1 MRRLL
6 LLAALAAVACG
17 THAQKEETMAQLRE
31 RVFSL
36 AQVQTVYMDSLLM
49 AKMPG
54 LTGHDGVENVM
65 AGPDRPS
72 PCPRTFQG
80 DTLVTSDIGW
90 WTSGFYPGVLW
101 RVFYETGERTYW
113 ELAIKH
119 TLPLAGL
126 LDRETDHDIGFQLM
140 SSFGPLRDFHG
151 TSDLSRYTSVF
162 ESKVHSPDPSL
173 VDEILSRGAAKLA
186 ARFVPEAGVIRSWN
200 RGPWNIPVIIDN
212 MMNLELL
219 DEAQTS
225 PDLQYEYWTIAEKHA
240 LTTLKNHFREDGTVW
255 HLVDYA
261 DDGTALG
268 KQTVQGYA
276 DDTAWA
282 RGQAWALYGYARMA
296 EARAQWAEP
305 EVHFQPFY
313 DAAAKLETWLLENLP
328 EDGIPYWDFSQS
340 DYKDASAGAIIACGL
355 LKMWGLRG
363 RSDDDPALAMAE
375 RILRTLAS
383 PEYLA
388 EPRTNGGFL
397 LKHSVGNIPGHS
409 EVDVPLTYADYY
421 FLEALTQYPV
431 SATSLNNN

>member
-1 MRRLL
+1 
-6 LLAALAAVACG
+6 
-17 THAQKEETMAQLRE
+17 MAQLRE

-36 AQVQTVYMDSLLM
+36 AQVQAVYMDSLLM

-54 LTGHDGVENVM
+54 QAGHDGEVNVM

-72 PCPRTFQG
+72 LCPRTFQG

-101 RVFYETGERTYW
+101 QMYSLTGKESFHD
-113 ELAIKH
+113 LAVKH

-126 LDRETDHDIGFQLM
+126 LERETDHDIGFQLM
-140 SSFGPLRDFHG
+140 CSFAQWEHYDYTHKHEMNV
-151 TSDLSRYTSVF
+151 LST
-162 ESKVHSPDPSL
+162 EELD
-173 VDEILSRGAAKLA
+173 DILTKGAEKLA

-200 RGPWNIPVIIDN
+200 WGEWNIPVIIDN

-219 DEAQTS
+219 MAYGDRS
-225 PDLQYEYWTIAEKHA
+225 VAEKHA
-240 LTTLKNHFREDGTVW
+240 LTTAANHFRENGTTW

-261 DDGTALG
+261 DDGSVLG

-282 RGQAWALYGYARMA
+282 RGQAWALYGYAMMA
-296 EARAQWAEP
+296 TFEQGPGNEDREKT
-305 EVHFQPFY
+305 FY
-313 DAAAKLETWLLENLP
+313 DVAARLESWLLENLP
-328 EDGIPYWDFSQS
+328 EDGIPYWDFSQA
-340 DYKDASAGAIIACGL
+340 DYRDASAGAIIACGL
-355 LKMWGLRG
+355 LKLWRLRG
-363 RSDDDPALAMAE
+363 CPEDDPALATAE

-397 LKHSVGNIPGHS
+397 LKHSVGNLPGRS

-421 FLEALTQYPV
+421 FLEAL
-431 SATSLNNN
+431 SHLSLTVISF

>member
-6 LLAALAAVACG
+6 LLAAAFGAVACAG
-17 THAQKEETMAQLRE
+17 AQEKETMDALRD
-31 RVFSL
+31 RVFEVAR
-36 AQVQTVYMDSLLM
+36 AQAVYMDSLL
-49 AKMPG
+49 PEG
-54 LTGHDGVENVM
+54 
-65 AGPDRPS
+65 R
-72 PCPRTFQG
+72 CPRTFQG

-101 RVFYETGERTYW
+101 MTDNT

-119 TLPLAGL
+119 TRPLAAL

-140 SSFGPLRDFHG
+140 SSFGNWNILLYYSSDRDPETVRTVGTVLR
-151 TSDLSRYTSVF
+151 
-162 ESKVHSPDPSL
+162 K
-173 VDEILSRGAAKLA
+173 GAEKLA
-186 ARFVPEAGVIRSWN
+186 ARFDPATGVIRSWN
-200 RGPWNIPVIIDN
+200 GARWNYPVIIDN

-219 DEAQTS
+219 MDYGDRS
-225 PDLQYEYWTIAEKHA
+225 IAEKHA
-240 LTTLKNHFREDGTVW
+240 LTTAQNHFRADGTAW

-261 DDGTALG
+261 DDGTVLG

-282 RGQAWALYGYARMA
+282 RGQAWALYGYAMMA
-296 EARAQWAEP
+296 QKEKDNPALKDT
-305 EVHFQPFY
+305 FY
-313 DAAAKLETWLLENLP
+313 GVAAKLEAWLLANLP

-355 LKMWGLRG
+355 LKMWRLRG
-363 RSDDDPALAMAE
+363 GPDDDPALDMAE

-388 EPRTNGGFL
+388 ATGTNGGFL
-397 LKHSVGNIPGHS
+397 LKHGVGNLPGRS

-421 FLEALTQYPV
+421 FLEALSLFP
-431 SATSLNNN
+431 AGAGTSLKIN

>member
-6 LLAALAAVACG
+6 LLAAFAAVACG
-17 THAQKEETMAQLRE
+17 TRAPKEETMDQLRE

-54 LTGHDGVENVM
+54 QAGHDGGVDVM
-65 AGPDRPS
+65 AGQNIVDVVMAGADRPS
-72 PCPRTFQG
+72 RAWLCPRTFQG

-101 RVFYETGERTYW
+101 LTYMDTDDIAFRD
-113 ELAIKH
+113 LAIKH

-140 SSFGPLRDFHG
+140 SGFGLWFSVDKVNPRENDA
-151 TSDLSRYTSVF
+151 LSRT
-162 ESKVHSPDPSL
+162 EIQ
-173 VDEILSRGAAKLA
+173 EILRKGAAKLA
-186 ARFVPEAGVIRSWN
+186 DRFIPSAGVIRSWN
-200 RGPWNIPVIIDN
+200 WGEWNIPVIIDN

-219 DEAQTS
+219 MVYGDREV
-225 PDLQYEYWTIAEKHA
+225 AEKHA
-240 LTTLKNHFREDGTVW
+240 LTTAKNHFREDGTSF

-261 DDGTALG
+261 DDGAVLG
-268 KQTVQGYA
+268 KQTVQGFA
-276 DDTAWA
+276 DESAWA
-282 RGQAWALYGYARMA
+282 RGQAWALYGYAMMA
-296 EARAQWAEP
+296 LHEKKDEELANA
-305 EVHFQPFY
+305 FY
-313 DAAAKLETWLLENLP
+313 RVAAKLEDWLYAHLP
-328 EDGIPYWDFSQS
+328 EDGVPYWDFSQTN
-340 DYKDASAGAIIACGL
+340 YRDASAGAIIACGL
-355 LKMWGLRG
+355 LKMWRF
-363 RSDDDPALAMAE
+363 RDCPADDPALAMAE

-421 FLEALTQYPV
+421 FLEALTLCP
-431 SATSLNNN
+431 SEH

>member
-1 MRRLL
+1 MRNFPFISYIWGMRRLL
-6 LLAALAAVACG
+6 LLAALAAAACG
-17 THAQKEETMAQLRE
+17 ARAPKEETMAQLRE

-36 AQVQTVYMDSLLM
+36 AQAQAVYMDSLL
-49 AKMPG
+49 
-54 LTGHDGVENVM
+54 TVM
-65 AGPDRPS
+65 AGSDRPS
-72 PCPRTFQG
+72 LCPRTFQG

-101 RVFYETGERTYW
+101 EIFKETGDERFRN
-113 ELAIKH
+113 LAIKH
-119 TLPLAGL
+119 TRPLAGL

-140 SSFGPLRDFHG
+140 GSYGKWWV
-151 TSDLSRYTSVF
+151 SDLATLYNRDVL
-162 ESKVHSPDPSL
+162 PL
-173 VDEILSRGAAKLA
+173 DEIKDVLDKGVKKLA
-186 ARFVPEAGVIRSWN
+186 GRFLPETGVIRSWN
-200 RGPWNIPVIIDN
+200 GARWNFPVIIDN

-219 DEAQTS
+219 MFYGRDHDRE
-225 PDLQYEYWTIAEKHA
+225 IAEKHA
-240 LTTLKNHFREDGTVW
+240 LTTMKNHFRDDGTCF

-261 DDGTALG
+261 DDGSILG

-282 RGQAWALYGYARMA
+282 RGQAWALYGYAMMA
-296 EARAQWAEP
+296 QEETRNQIMRET
-305 EVHFQPFY
+305 FY
-313 DAAAKLETWLLENLP
+313 GVAAKLESWLLANLP

-355 LKMWGLRG
+355 LKMWRLR
-363 RSDDDPALAMAE
+363 DCPADDPALTMAE

-397 LKHSVGNIPGHS
+397 LKHGVGNLPGHS

-421 FLEALTQYPV
+421 FLEALTLYP
-431 SATSLNNN
+431 

>member
-17 THAQKEETMAQLRE
+17 SRAPKEETMDQLRE

-54 LTGHDGVENVM
+54 QAGHDEGVNVM

-72 PCPRTFQG
+72 RAWLCPRTFQG

-101 RVFYETGERTYW
+101 QIFEETKDPRFMR
-113 ELAIKH
+113 LAVRH
-119 TLPLAGL
+119 TLPLTGL

-140 SSFGPLRDFHG
+140 SSFGKMAR
-151 TSDLSRYTSVF
+151 DLSSYDPVGLS
-162 ESKVHSPDPSL
+162 ECNEEELSPKAVL
-173 VDEILSRGAAKLA
+173 ARGAETLA

-200 RGPWNIPVIIDN
+200 WGPWNIPVIIDN

-219 DEAQTS
+219 M
-225 PDLQYEYWTIAEKHA
+225 QYGDRTVAEKHA
-240 LTTLKNHFREDGTVW
+240 LTTLENHFREDGTTY

-261 DDGTALG
+261 DDGSVLG
-268 KQTVQGYA
+268 RQTVQGYA
-276 DDTAWA
+276 DETAWA
-282 RGQAWALYGYARMA
+282 RGQAWALYGYAMMA
-296 EARAQWAEP
+296 CEEQKAGNPAL
-305 EVHFQPFY
+305 
-313 DAAAKLETWLLENLP
+313 AATFLGAAGKLADWILPRLP
-328 EDGIPYWDFSQS
+328 EDGVPYWDFSQT
-340 DYKDASAGAIIACGL
+340 DYRDASAGAIIAAGL
-355 LKMWGLRG
+355 LRLREA
-363 RSDDDPALAMAE
+363 RQADSDSPIDPDDPLLRTAG

-397 LKHSVGNIPGHS
+397 LKHSVGNLPGRS

-421 FLEALTQYPV
+421 FLEALTRYPR
-431 SATSLNNN
+431 

>member
-17 THAQKEETMAQLRE
+17 ARVPEEETMDQLRE

-54 LTGHDGVENVM
+54 
-65 AGPDRPS
+65 PDRPS
-72 PCPRTFQG
+72 RDWRCPRTFQG

-101 RVFYETGERTYW
+101 LTYMETDDLAFR
-113 ELAIKH
+113 ELAIRH

-140 SSFGPLRDFHG
+140 SGFGLWYSVDKVNPRED
-151 TSDLSRYTSVF
+151 DALSRT
-162 ESKVHSPDPSL
+162 EIQ
-173 VDEILSRGAAKLA
+173 EILRKGAEKLA
-186 ARFVPEAGVIRSWN
+186 ARFVPEAGILRSWN
-200 RGPWNIPVIIDN
+200 WGAWNIPVIIDN

-219 DEAQTS
+219 MVYGDREV
-225 PDLQYEYWTIAEKHA
+225 AEKHA
-240 LTTLKNHFREDGTVW
+240 LTTAGNHFREDGTCY

-261 DDGTALG
+261 DDGAVLG
-268 KQTVQGYA
+268 KQTVQGFA
-276 DDTAWA
+276 DESAWA
-282 RGQAWALYGYARMA
+282 RGQAWALYGYAMMA
-296 EARAQWAEP
+296 QHEKKDKELADA
-305 EVHFQPFY
+305 FY
-313 DAAAKLETWLLENLP
+313 RVAAKLENWLYAHLP
-328 EDGIPYWDFSQS
+328 EDGIPYWDFSQA

-355 LKMWGLRG
+355 LELHGLRG
-363 RSDDDPALAMAE
+363 YPADDPALAMAE

-388 EPRTNGGFL
+388 DPRTNGGFL
-397 LKHSVGNIPGHS
+397 LKHSVGNIPGHT

-421 FLEALTQYPV
+421 FLEALTLYPMA
-431 SATSLNNN
+431 ATALNNK

>member
-1 MRRLL
+1 MCGFFGLFRIFGHMRRFL

-17 THAQKEETMAQLRE
+17 ARAPEEETMAQLRK

-36 AQVQTVYMDSLLM
+36 AQVQTVYMDSLLA
-49 AKMPG
+49 AK
-54 LTGHDGVENVM
+54 M

-72 PCPRTFQG
+72 PQWVCPRTFQG

-101 RVFYETGERTYW
+101 MVYEQTGDETFRD
-113 ELAIKH
+113 LAVKH

-140 SSFGPLRDFHG
+140 CSFGKMWKHTCPPGHLYSTTELTTYPCEPGD
-151 TSDLSRYTSVF
+151 
-162 ESKVHSPDPSL
+162 SL
-173 VDEILSRGAAKLA
+173 FPMTVLARGADKLA

-200 RGPWNIPVIIDN
+200 WGEWNIPVIIDN

-219 DEAQTS
+219 KDWG
-225 PDLQYEYWTIAEKHA
+225 DFKIADKHA
-240 LTTLKNHFREDGTVW
+240 VTTLLNHFREDGTTW

-261 DDGTALG
+261 DDGTVLG

-276 DDTAWA
+276 DDSAWA
-282 RGQAWALYGYARMA
+282 RGQAWALYGYAMMA
-296 EARAQWAEP
+296 TGKTNLLYERTAWKLAQWLMA
-305 EVHFQPFY
+305 H
-313 DAAAKLETWLLENLP
+313 LP

-355 LKMWGLRG
+355 LKMWDLQG
-363 RSDDDPALAMAE
+363 RKTDDPALAMAE

-397 LKHSVGNIPGHS
+397 LKHSVGNLPGRT

-421 FLEALTQYPV
+421 FLEALTLYP
-431 SATSLNNN
+431 SDL